1 VTTLSPAP
9 RLAPIDLTS
18 ARPLAVLL
26 VATALLAFA
35 PVIVMG
41 PAFGWPA
48 SLSRP
53 AAEQLV
59 AIHAHADAVTLG
71 YGLYLL
77 YSVLLAPALIG
88 LAAAVAGRLD
98 RPLAATVV
106 AFAALGTLARS
117 IGILRWLTVMPVLA
131 DRHASADASD
141 RATAE
146 LVFDAIT
153 RYGGGIGEVLGVSL
167 FTALALGV
175 LAVGGFRNAAAPRL
189 LVAGTF
195 GMALVIGALAMPV
208 FGGPEV
214 VPVAIAVTMLSTWLV
229 ACAVWVWRRRAAVV
243 E

>member
-1 VTTLSPAP
+1 VP
-9 RLAPIDLTS
+9 RLAPIDRAS
-18 ARPLAVLL
+18 ARPLAALL

-88 LAAAVAGRLD
+88 LAAALTGRLD

-117 IGILRWLTVMPVLA
+117 IGILRWLTAMPVLA
-131 DRHASADASD
+131 DRHAATAAPE
-141 RATAE
+141 RATLE

-167 FTALALGV
+167 FTAIALAVLALG
-175 LAVGGFRNAAAPRL
+175 AFRNADVSRWLAAATL
-189 LVAGTF
+189 
-195 GMALVIGALAMPV
+195 GMALLIGALSLPV
-208 FGGPEV
+208 FGGPEL
-214 VPVAIAVTMLSTWLV
+214 VPVAAAVSLLSLWLL
-229 ACAVWVWRRRAAVV
+229 ACAVWVWRRSAIATRAGVMSA
-243 E
+243 